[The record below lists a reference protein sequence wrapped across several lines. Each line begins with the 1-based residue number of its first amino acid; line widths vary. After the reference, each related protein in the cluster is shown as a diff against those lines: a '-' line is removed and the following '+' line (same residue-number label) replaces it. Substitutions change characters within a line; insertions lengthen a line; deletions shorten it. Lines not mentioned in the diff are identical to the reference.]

1 MIKELMFSGV
11 ELVGRVVDFCQ
22 NAKIEVSITL
32 GDIILG
38 TLILG
43 GVILGVLAV
52 NKLIRLIKGYLRR
65 QKEYNEGV
73 KESITQIYEVI
84 NEYKKQTRPEEVV
97 TEVVKPKKTRAMSM
111 KERWADYEAKR
122 ASERDNTRQL
132 SKEDLR
138 VGYIN

>member
-1 MIKELMFSGV
+1 MIKELIFRGV
-11 ELVGRVVDFCQ
+11 EQVGRVLEFCQ
-22 NAKIEVSITL
+22 NAKIEVSISL

-97 TEVVKPKKTRAMSM
+97 TEGIKPKKTRAMSM

-122 ASERDNTRQL
+122 AADREETRQL